1 MKRIADRAWTWILCL
16 LVCVGAVCFLIGRLS
31 AGDAV
36 RMQTEKSS
44 ASTAEAVRADDAATE
59 AAPAPQPGRDT
70 SPLTPAENL
79 RLYLNKATKEELM
92 QLPPG
97 EILQKAYEYVC
108 REDILLSLEYN
119 DLSPK
124 QAKALLKSPTPLA
137 DVFKKWD
144 SWEGNHHMENIWN
157 AVEAHANEVVRAV
170 FLPRRMQGDTQCH
183 SSHRKPSKKRGRWTC

>member
-1 MKRIADRAWTWILCL
+1 MTQ
-16 LVCVGAVCFLIGRLS
+16 AVLNTQLYQKMF
-31 AGDAV
+31 
-36 RMQTEKSS
+36 
-44 ASTAEAVRADDAATE
+44 AEQE
-59 AAPAPQPGRDT
+59 QF
-70 SPLTPAENL
+70 
-79 RLYLNKATKEELM
+79 KEELM

-157 AVEAHANEVVRAV
+157 AVEAHANEVVKWYGLFFCPEGCKVIRSAIH
-170 FLPRRMQGDTQCH
+170 PTGNQ
-183 SSHRKPSKKRGRWTC
+183 RKSAAGGLADLSESL